1 MSMLLT
7 ADPPARGA
15 GDDGAARRH
24 ADRTPPAD
32 HLFRLI
38 PEGAGRRLQTAR
50 GAVVH
55 ARRPPGPQGY
65 RVRHHLVIVL
75 LSPARLQAS
84 LGARP
89 PQEVD
94 AARGTLILHPAG
106 SDGHITWLSRRENL
120 LVAWAPE
127 ALGELAERD
136 HGAGRPGLLP
146 PPLGTVDQR
155 ALRIAQF
162 LRDELA
168 HRDRPNGLY
177 VDSLITLL
185 GVHLLRQHSRAARVP
200 AAVRGGLSAGNARR
214 LRDHLEAR
222 FTEPVS
228 VDELAA
234 VAGMSPRHFLQAF
247 TRTFGEPP
255 HRYLIGMRLAH
266 AERLLRTSD
275 LSIAEIAFGCGYGSL
290 SQFYVEFRKHCR
302 STPRQYR
309 LEFRR

>member
-7 ADPPARGA
+7 ADPQARAA
-15 GDDGAARRH
+15 GDDRAVRRH

-38 PEGAGRRLQTAR
+38 PEDAGRRLQTAR

-55 ARRPPGPQGY
+55 AQRPPGPQGY
-65 RVRHHLVIVL
+65 RLPHHLAIVL

-84 LGARP
+84 LGTRA

-94 AARGTLILHPAG
+94 AARGTLILHPVGA
-106 SDGHITWLSRRENL
+106 DGHITWLSRREKL
-120 LVAWAPE
+120 LVAWPPE
-127 ALGELAERD
+127 TLGELAARD
-136 HGAGRPGLLP
+136 HGAGPPGLLP

-168 HRDRPNGLY
+168 NRDRPNGLY

-185 GVHLLRQHSRAARVP
+185 GIHLLRQYSGAARVP
-200 AAVRGGLSAGNARR
+200 TTARGGLSAGNARR

-222 FTEPVS
+222 FAEDVS
-228 VDELAA
+228 VGELAA

-266 AERLLRTSD
+266 AERLLRTGD
-275 LSIAEIAFGCGYGSL
+275 LPIAEIAYRSGFS
-290 SQFYVEFRKHCR
+290 SQSHLTTSMKKHR
-302 STPRQYR
+302 QATPLQI
-309 LEFRR
+309 RRER